1 MDTLYSS
8 HEDMG
13 AVLVER
19 TLRSGQSV
27 SYPGHVVVLGDVHAG
42 AEIVAGGNIL
52 VMGTLQGTAHAGAWG
67 NEAAVVVAFRLRP
80 AQLRI
85 AHHITRP
92 PDGQEFVPEVPEIAR
107 VKNGIVIIEK
117 FGQHREG

>member
-1 MDTLYSS
+1 METLHSFP
-8 HEDMG
+8 EDMS
-13 AVLVER
+13 AVLVEH
-19 TLRSGQSV
+19 TLRSGQSI

-52 VMGTLQGTAHAGAWG
+52 VMGTLQGTAHAGAGG

-85 AHHITRP
+85 AQHITRP
-92 PDGQEFVPEVPEIAR
+92 PDGQEFVPEEPEMAR
-107 VKNGIVIIEK
+107 IKNGIVIIEK
-117 FGQHREG
+117 FGQH